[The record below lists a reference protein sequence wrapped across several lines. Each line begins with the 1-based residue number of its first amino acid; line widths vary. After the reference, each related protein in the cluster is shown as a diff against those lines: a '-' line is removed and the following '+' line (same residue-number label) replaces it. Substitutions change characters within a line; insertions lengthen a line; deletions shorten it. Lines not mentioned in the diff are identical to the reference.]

1 MTDERR
7 RSRGVSDRSLDPGPS
22 GDELQ
27 PLGQGGGRASDQ
39 DDTASETQ
47 VLVSEL
53 GDRQVRFAKNVVA
66 FGDRNQTRA
75 AVQAGYSPRTARQQ
89 ASRLRRHPKV
99 GRLIELLPQEAGIL
113 NEVVPQDVL
122 VLMVDILRASVFDFL
137 TIREDGTVKLRKVS
151 DIPQYALNAAKRV
164 VVKGDG
170 SITVER
176 HDKLKVIDMLGRR
189 MGLFTPARVPPLEE
203 PGRSP
208 VQGKVEKTPVRL
220 SPYDVRVRS
229 YGPEFLEMARRMRI
243 HGRSGDK
250 DPDPAEQHEIW
261 NGEDHE

>member
-1 MTDERR
+1 MTDKER
-7 RSRGVSDRSLDPGPS
+7 RSRGASDRSLDPGPS

-170 SITVER
+170 SITVEL
-176 HDKLKVIDMLGRR
+176 HDVLKVIDMLGRR
-189 MGLFTPARVPPLEE
+189 MGLFAPQRVAPHKRRD
-203 PGRSP
+203 RSSM
-208 VQGKVEKTPVRL
+208 QEIVEKTPVHLRPYEARL
-220 SPYDVRVRS
+220 QSF
-229 YGPEFLEMARRMRI
+229 GPEFLERARRARN
-243 HGRSGDK
+243 HGLSGDK
-250 DPDPAEQHEIW
+250 DPERL
-261 NGEDHE
+261 ED

>member
-75 AVQAGYSPRTARQQ
+75 AVQAGYSKRTARQQ

-99 GRLIELLPQEAGIL
+99 RRLIELLPQEEGVL
-113 NEVVPQDVL
+113 NEVVPQDVMA
-122 VLMVDILRASVFDFL
+122 LMVDILRASVFDFL
-137 TIREDGTVKLRKVS
+137 TIRENGTVRLRKVS

-170 SITVER
+170 TIIVEL
-176 HDKLKVIDMLGRR
+176 HDVLKVIDMLGRR
-189 MGLFTPARVPPLEE
+189 MGLFTPARPPPLEE
-203 PGRSP
+203 PDRSP
-208 VQGKVEKTPVRL
+208 VQGNIEKTPVPPGSFEARK
-220 SPYDVRVRS
+220 RS
-229 YGPEFLEMARRMRI
+229 YGPEFLEKAKRKLI

-250 DPDPAEQHEIW
+250 DPEPW
-261 NGEDHE
+261 ED